1 MSGAPSARPCVLL
14 VEDDQT
20 LRLVLADNLQ
30 QEDYRVLEAGTL
42 QEARRLLEAGPV
54 DLVVL
59 DVMLPDGDGYAFCRW
74 MRAEGFR
81 SVVLMLTARALEED
95 IVAGLEAGAE
105 DYVVKPYRLRELL
118 ARVRALLRRP
128 GSKRP
133 ATLLFARFQLD
144 LDRRTLRREDDEIVL
159 TRTEFDL
166 LAHLLLHRDRTL
178 SRSEILDE
186 VWGRDV
192 VVAPRTVDNFISSLK
207 RKLSWE
213 PECGFEIHTIRG
225 VGYRIEVMGGVEARE
240 GPESGVA

>member
-1 MSGAPSARPCVLL
+1 MSGAPSARPSILL

-20 LRLVLADNLQ
+20 LRIVLADNLQ

-42 QEARRLLEAGPV
+42 ADARRVLETGPV

-74 MRAEGFR
+74 MRAEGLG
-81 SVVLMLTARALEED
+81 SAVLMLTARALEED
-95 IVAGLEAGAE
+95 VVAGLEAGAE

-128 GSKRP
+128 GAKRP
-133 ATLLFARFQLD
+133 VALEFSGFRLD
-144 LDRRTLRREDDEIVL
+144 LDRRTLRREAEEIVL

-166 LAHLLLHRDRTL
+166 LAHLLLHRERTL

-207 RKLSWE
+207 RKLSWA
-213 PECGFEIHTIRG
+213 PGCGFEIHTIRG
-225 VGYRIEVMGGVEARE
+225 VGYRIEVPGGVEARD
-240 GPESGVA
+240 GPETGVA